1 MQDFHQEKKKLG
13 LRYALSLIIPAGI
26 TIFIA
31 QADFSQKY
39 ESYRKYIL
47 SIVNTLPFG
56 IDWILKKCEY
66 KFLLYQRKKKNSEYE
81 SNIQNILDDPK
92 LTEEQQMYYQDELNN
107 FRKTKLLENKNEIK
121 NLNNQIVDLEK

>member
-31 QADFSQKY
+31 QADFSQNY

-56 IDWILKKCEY
+56 IDWILKKGEY

-92 LTEEQQMYYQDELNN
+92 LTEEQQKYYQDELNN

-121 NLNNQIVDLEK
+121 NLNNQIADLEK

>member
-66 KFLLYQRKKKNSEYE
+66 E

-92 LTEEQQMYYQDELNN
+92 LTEEQQKYYQDELNN

-121 NLNNQIVDLEK
+121 NLNNQIADLEK